1 MSEAALS
8 SVTTTSVADAGDLV
22 VRKVFRRLIPF
33 LFVLYALSYLD
44 RINIGFAALSMN
56 QELGLSRT
64 MFGLANTIFYVGYVL
79 CEVPSN
85 LLLVRYGAHRWIPRI
100 MITWGLAS
108 AATMFAVGP
117 NSLYALRLLVGI
129 AEAGFLPGVLLYLT
143 FWFPLRWR
151 ARATAIFMVAQ
162 PVTIA
167 FGSTLSGFILDMH
180 GWLGLSGWRWLF
192 LLEGLPSVL
201 LGLIAWFYL
210 SPSPAKAP
218 WLSDDEKANLN
229 AQLSREDPKIEAGR
243 SIWAEMGSA
252 QVLLLCLAYFG
263 LVTSLNTIAT
273 WTPQVVGEVVSA
285 RGSFAAV
292 GLLSALPGLVAAL
305 AMPLWSTRSDRRGER
320 VIHYIVPVAL
330 TALGWIF
337 VIAVPELTFRMLGLV
352 FATAGAFT
360 AMAIFWTVPATVLS
374 ESGRPA
380 GIALISSAG
389 ILASAISPSAIGAL
403 RDLTGSFVSG
413 LWYATLLLGIS
424 IVAMLSVRS
433 GRRGEIVR
441 PAGSKV

>member
-1 MSEAALS
+1 MLMSDAALS
-8 SVTTTSVADAGDLV
+8 SVATKAGADEGELV
-22 VRKVFRRLIPF
+22 VRKVFWRLIPF
-33 LFVLYALSYLD
+33 LFALYVLSYLD

-64 MFGLANTIFYVGYVL
+64 MFGIANTIFYVGYVL

-143 FWFPLRWR
+143 FWFPQRWR

-192 LLEGLPSVL
+192 LVEGLPSVL
-201 LGLIAWFYL
+201 LGVVAWFYL
-210 SPSPAKAP
+210 SPSPAEAA
-218 WLSDDEKANLN
+218 WLSDEEKANLR
-229 AQLSREDPKIEAGR
+229 AQLSREDRGTETRR

-273 WTPQVVGEVVSA
+273 WTPQVVGEVVST
-285 RGSFAAV
+285 RGSFATV
-292 GLLSALPGLVAAL
+292 GLLSALPGLVAAF
-305 AMPLWSTRSDRRGER
+305 AMPLWSARSDRRGER
-320 VIHYIVPVAL
+320 VVHYVVPVAL
-330 TALGWIF
+330 TALGWIV
-337 VIAVPELTFRMLGLV
+337 VIAIAELSFRMLGLV

-360 AMAIFWTVPATVLS
+360 AMAIFWTVPASVLS

-389 ILASAISPSAIGAL
+389 ILASAISPSVIGSL
-403 RDLTGSFVSG
+403 RDLTGSFSSG

-424 IVAMLSVRS
+424 IVAMLSVGFEARANA
-433 GRRGEIVR
+433 RARL
-441 PAGSKV
+441 

>member
-374 ESGRPA
+374 ESGLPA

>member
-8 SVTTTSVADAGDLV
+8 SGTTKASADEAELV
-22 VRKVFRRLIPF
+22 VRKVFWRLIPF
-33 LFVLYALSYLD
+33 LFALYVLSYLD

-64 MFGLANTIFYVGYVL
+64 MFGIANTVFYVGYVL
-79 CEVPSN
+79 CDIPSN

-117 NSLYALRLLVGI
+117 NSLYGLRLLVGI

-143 FWFPLRWR
+143 FWFPFRWR

-192 LLEGLPSVL
+192 LVEGLPSVL

-210 SPSPAKAP
+210 SPSPAEAA
-218 WLSDDEKANLN
+218 WLSSEEKANLN
-229 AQLSREDPKIEAGR
+229 AQLSRENPRIETKT

-273 WTPQVVGEVVSA
+273 WTPQVVGEAVST
-285 RGSFAAV
+285 RGSFTTV

-305 AMPLWSTRSDRRGER
+305 TMPLWSARSDRRGER
-320 VIHYIVPVAL
+320 VVHYVVPVAL

-337 VIAVPELTFRMLGLV
+337 VIAIAELAFRMLGLV

-360 AMAIFWTVPATVLS
+360 AMAIFWTVPASVLS

-389 ILASAISPSAIGAL
+389 ILASAISPSVIGVL
-403 RDLTGSFVSG
+403 RDLTGSFASG
-413 LWYATLLLGIS
+413 LWYATLLLGVS

-433 GRRGEIVR
+433 GAR
-441 PAGSKV
+441 AGVG

>member
-8 SVTTTSVADAGDLV
+8 GAAASAGTDAGELV
-22 VRKVFRRLIPF
+22 VRKVFWRLIPF

-56 QELGLSRT
+56 KELGLSRT
-64 MFGLANTIFYVGYVL
+64 MFGFANTIFYVGYVL

-180 GWLGLSGWRWLF
+180 GSLGLSGWRWLF
-192 LLEGLPSVL
+192 LIEGLPSIVL
-201 LGLIAWFYL
+201 GVVAWFYL
-210 SPSPAKAP
+210 SPSPAAAN
-218 WLSDDEKANLN
+218 WLSDEEKARLN
-229 AQLSREDPKIEAGR
+229 AELARDEPKIEGKS

-252 QVLLLCLAYFG
+252 RVLLLCLAYFG

-285 RGSFAAV
+285 GGYATV
-292 GLLSALPGLVAAL
+292 GLLSALPGLAAAI
-305 AMPLWSTRSDRRGER
+305 AMPIWSARSDRRGER
-320 VIHYIVPVAL
+320 TIHYIVPVAL

-337 VIAVPELTFRMLGLV
+337 VILIGELSFRVLGLV
-352 FATAGAFT
+352 LATAGAFT
-360 AMAIFWTVPATVLS
+360 AMAIFWTVPGAVLS
-374 ESGRPA
+374 QRGRPA
-380 GIALISSAG
+380 GIALVSSAG
-389 ILASAISPSAIGAL
+389 ILASAISPSVIGVL
-403 RDLTGSFVSG
+403 RDMTGSFASG
-413 LWYATLLLGIS
+413 LWYATILLGVS
-424 IVAMLSVRS
+424 MVAMLS
-433 GRRGEIVR
+433 IR
-441 PAGSKV
+441 PGARVAVARPVSAKA

>member
-8 SVTTTSVADAGDLV
+8 GGTVSAGTDAGELV
-22 VRKVFRRLIPF
+22 VRKVFWRLIPF
-33 LFVLYALSYLD
+33 LFVLYAMSYLD

-56 QELGLSRT
+56 QELRLSRT
-64 MFGLANTIFYVGYVL
+64 MFGAANTIFYIGYVL

-192 LLEGLPSVL
+192 LIEGLPSIVL
-201 LGLIAWFYL
+201 GVVAWFYL
-210 SPSPAKAP
+210 SPSPAAAN
-218 WLSDDEKANLN
+218 WLSDEEKARLN
-229 AQLSREDPKIEAGR
+229 AELAREEPKIEKS

-252 QVLLLCLAYFG
+252 RLLLLCLAYFG

-273 WTPQVVGEVVSA
+273 WMPQVVGEVVSA
-285 RGSFAAV
+285 QRGYATV
-292 GLLSALPGLVAAL
+292 GLLSALPGLVAAI
-305 AMPLWSTRSDRRGER
+305 AMPIWSASSDRRGER
-320 VIHYIVPVAL
+320 IVHYIIPVVL
-330 TALGWIF
+330 TALGWIV
-337 VIAVPELTFRMLGLV
+337 VIAIGELSFRVLGLV

-360 AMAIFWTVPATVLS
+360 AMAIFWTVPASVLS
-374 ESGRPA
+374 ERGRPA
-380 GIALISSAG
+380 GIALVSSAG
-389 ILASAISPSAIGAL
+389 ILASAISPSVIGVL
-403 RDLTGSFVSG
+403 RDLTGSFASG
-413 LWYATLLLGIS
+413 LWYATILLGIS
-424 IVAMLSVRS
+424 IVAMLSVRP
-433 GRRGEIVR
+433 GARVTVTR
-441 PAGSKV
+441 PRSAKA

>member
-1 MSEAALS
+1 MGESVLSVAA
-8 SVTTTSVADAGDLV
+8 TKAAADAGDLV
-22 VRKVFRRLIPF
+22 VRKVFWRLIPF
-33 LFVLYALSYLD
+33 LFVLYVLSYLD

-64 MFGLANTIFYVGYVL
+64 MFGLANTIFYVSYVL

-85 LLLVRYGAHRWIPRI
+85 LLLVRYGAHHWIPRI
-100 MITWGLAS
+100 MVTWGLAS
-108 AATMFAVGP
+108 AATMFATGP
-117 NSLYALRLLVGI
+117 NSLYGLRLLVGI

-210 SPSPAKAP
+210 SPSPAKAG
-218 WLSDDEKANLN
+218 WLSNEEKADLD
-229 AQLSREDPKIEAGR
+229 AQLSRETPKVEAGR
-243 SIWAEMGSA
+243 SVWAEMASA
-252 QVLLLCLAYFG
+252 PLLLLCLAYFG

-273 WTPQVVGEVVSA
+273 WTPQVVGEAVSA
-285 RGSFAAV
+285 RGSFVMV
-292 GLLSALPGLVAAL
+292 GLLSALPGLVATV
-305 AMPLWSTRSDRRGER
+305 AMPLWSMRSDRRGER
-320 VIHYIVPVAL
+320 LLHYVLPVAL
-330 TALGWIF
+330 TALGWIV

-389 ILASAISPSAIGAL
+389 ILASAISPTVIGAL

-413 LWYATLLLGIS
+413 LWYATLLLVIS
-424 IVAMLSVRS
+424 SIAMLSVRS
-433 GRRGEIVR
+433 RSRGEIAQ
-441 PAGSKV
+441 PAASTV